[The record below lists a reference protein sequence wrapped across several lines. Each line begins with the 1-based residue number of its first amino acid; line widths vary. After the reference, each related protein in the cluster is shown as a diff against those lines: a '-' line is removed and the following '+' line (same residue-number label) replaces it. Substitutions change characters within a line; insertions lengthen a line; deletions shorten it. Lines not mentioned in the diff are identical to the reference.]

1 MRYVHVW
8 ECVHVCTFVHV
19 YYAQGTCTYIAL
31 ISRLSPSSVHYCVT
45 FDPPSAT
52 HVLIWQEPWFICK
65 HVSPFTYRSYVCMY
79 YIYMCVPSSTHDACF
94 LSIESGGMW
103 LRTPAAQD
111 VGPSLFKGSLTI
123 TDTPRD
129 TFIDMRVHVY
139 NTL

>member
-1 MRYVHVW
+1 MYLYGKNRGLYANMYHRSRLVVT
-8 ECVHVCTFVHV
+8 CACIIYTYIHVC
-19 YYAQGTCTYIAL
+19 
-31 ISRLSPSSVHYCVT
+31 
-45 FDPPSAT
+45 PP
-52 HVLIWQEPWFICK
+52 
-65 HVSPFTYRSYVCMY
+65 
-79 YIYMCVPSSTHDACF
+79 STHDVCF

-103 LRTPAAQD
+103 LRTPAAQG